1 MGMFYTVR
9 APTDSRAERTKT
21 TRIDEH
27 PVEGTLLFYV
37 EAPLE
42 AVKSPDTVFK
52 LTLTDS
58 FNIQTTFHHEMK
70 DRLRNNAAV
79 QIPPSGAD
87 LLARQAH
94 QSDHVKKLSVRLAT
108 AKTMLEQLETKASKW
123 IGHDQLSA
131 TAAET
136 LPGQRHFPT
145 NEETELGSN

>member
-58 FNIQTTFHHEMK
+58 LNIQTTFHHEMK
-70 DRLRNNAAV
+70 DWLRNNAAV
-79 QIPPSGAD
+79 QIPPSGSD
-87 LLARQAH
+87 LLPRQAH
-94 QSDHVKKLSVRLAT
+94 QSDHVNTIPVRLST
-108 AKTMLEQLETKASKW
+108 AKKMLEQMETKESKC
-123 IGHDQLSA
+123 IAHDQCRAPDAKPCPRL
-131 TAAET
+131 TT
-136 LPGQRHFPT
+136 P
-145 NEETELGSN
+145 

>member
-70 DRLRNNAAV
+70 DWLRNNAAV

-94 QSDHVKKLSVRLAT
+94 QSDHVKKISVRLAT
-108 AKTMLEQLETKASKW
+108 AKKMLEQLENKESKW
-123 IGHDQLSA
+123 LGHDKLRA
-131 TAAET
+131 TDDDPWT
-136 LPGQRHFPT
+136 GQRLFQGH
-145 NEETELGSN
+145 GKKQ